1 MNTIINYKKLNR
13 LTHAKRLSNG
23 TMKYTFIPEKE
34 YQLPNMNP
42 PVPIIHVEGS
52 KHKYLKHMHWWIIN
66 CIRMRQYLTL
76 PGRGHISFKDYPSD
90 PDNDHG
96 IVESHEKNFHLLIK

>member
-13 LTHAKRLSNG
+13 LTHAKRLPDG
-23 TMKYTFIPEKE
+23 TMKYTFLPEKE
-34 YQLPNMNP
+34 YQLPKMNP

-52 KHKYLKHMHWWIIN
+52 KHKYIKHMHWWIIN

>member
-13 LTHAKRLSNG
+13 LTHAKRLPDG

-34 YQLPNMNP
+34 YQLPKMNP

-52 KHKYLKHMHWWIIN
+52 KHKYIKHMHWWIIHS
-66 CIRMRQYLTL
+66 IRMRQYLTL

>member
-13 LTHAKRLSNG
+13 LTHAKRLPDG

-34 YQLPNMNP
+34 YQLPHMNP

-52 KHKYLKHMHWWIIN
+52 KHKYLKHMHWWIIHS
-66 CIRMRQYLTL
+66 IRMRQYLTL
-76 PGRGHISFKDYPSD
+76 PGRGHITFKDYPSD
-90 PDNDHG
+90 PTNDQG
-96 IVESHEKNFHLLIK
+96 VIGSWE